1 MQTSPRRLLTLIV
14 VACAP
19 AVAAAQ
25 TPIGAYRG
33 RVMGVFTMDGDP
45 IEGAEVVDEAS
56 KTSALT
62 TKTGTVSLSFLAE
75 GATLVRVRKLGFVAA
90 TMLVNIS
97 PEDTLPVTVMLK
109 PGAQQLEKVVTTDSV
124 SGAMSPGLRAFDER
138 RAKGGGYFISGK
150 ELRKWDAGP
159 LTNAVRTIPGID
171 VVCIRTPGPRTGEC
185 YASNKRT
192 TGRLAMSGSDCP
204 VDIYLDGAV
213 YFQAVGA
220 RAQFGNDLQ
229 RLQATQFAGVEYYS
243 GAARIPAEFNK
254 TGAVCGVLLLWTRER

>member
-1 MQTSPRRLLTLIV
+1 MQPPRRLLTLL
-14 VACAP
+14 VALSAP
-19 AVAAAQ
+19 VIAAAQ
-25 TPIGAYRG
+25 TPVGVYRD
-33 RVMGVFTMDGDP
+33 RVLGVFTTDGDP
-45 IEGAEVVDEAS
+45 IEGAEVVDQVS

-62 TKTGTVSLSFLAE
+62 TKTGTVSLNFLPE
-75 GATLVRVRKLGFVAA
+75 GVTFVRIRKVGFVAA

-97 PEDTLPVTVMLK
+97 PDDTLPITVMLK
-109 PGAQQLEKVVTTDSV
+109 PGAQQLERVVTTDSV
-124 SGAMSPGLRAFDER
+124 SGAVSPGLRAFDER

-171 VVCIRTPGPRTGEC
+171 IVCIRTPGPRAGEC

-204 VDIYLDGAV
+204 VDIYLDGSV

-220 RAQFGNDLQ
+220 RAQSGNDLQ
-229 RLQATQFAGVEYYS
+229 RLQATQFAAVEYYS